1 MRGSLSSIA
10 REGNDIVLK
19 FRDMDDYRIN
29 CVTREEALDLFDYWY
44 HLLNESHLA
53 LVYGWQ

>member
-1 MRGSLSSIA
+1 MRGSLCSLA
-10 REGNDIVLK
+10 REGNDVIVK
-19 FRDMDDYRIN
+19 FKGMDDYRIT
-29 CVTREEALDLFDYWY
+29 CTSLQEALELFDYWY

>member
-10 REGNDIVLK
+10 REGNDVVLK

-29 CVTREEALDLFDYWY
+29 CVTREEALALFDYWY
-44 HLLNESHLA
+44 HLLNTSHLA